1 MLTIEQKYGGRKKVL
16 QFLLKIYM
24 PFHNKN
30 DRCYKNNNRNNYDDD
45 EKVQNSQNSKKV
57 VAWHGV
63 RRLRIQMKL

>member
-1 MLTIEQKYGGRKKVL
+1 
-16 QFLLKIYM
+16 M

-57 VAWHGV
+57 VAW
-63 RRLRIQMKL
+63 RQKTPYTNEIINTLTA